1 MPYALINSVSSGE
14 NGCPTSKGKVY
25 PSPKHEAIKESK
37 NQKPL
42 PVNEKI
48 GIDDTLVADLKKYK
62 LWQNE
67 NKMRYGE
74 GYYNSKYLIVRPDGQ
89 ET

>member
-1 MPYALINSVSSGE
+1 MFTEIPLGSVVDWTDSVGNSRSAGVPYALINSVSSGE

-42 PVNEKI
+42 PVNEKLELMI
-48 GIDDTLVADLKKYK
+48 
-62 LWQNE
+62 
-67 NKMRYGE
+67 R
-74 GYYNSKYLIVRPDGQ
+74 
-89 ET
+89 